1 MARIVERVNQPNPH
15 SVVPAA
21 MQGSGHASGGEGRAR
36 ARAAQIVLNARS
48 QAREIIASGQ
58 EVSLTESQRA
68 WDLSYQLGYQAG
80 TAQAQSEH
88 AQLLQRL
95 SQVVS
100 TAAQEHAQS
109 VRNLDET
116 LLTLVMEVANAV
128 LHREARTAPETILS
142 VVRGA
147 LSELSAN
154 SSVSI
159 RINPLDLEMLE
170 KQRLDLGLPAS
181 IEVSF
186 IGDAAISL
194 GGCQIESGAGRV
206 DATLE
211 KQLARIR
218 TFFDDHISSC

>member
-1 MARIVERVNQPNPH
+1 MARIVERSNQPNPH
-15 SVVPAA
+15 SLVPAA
-21 MQGSGHASGGEGRAR
+21 IQGSGHTPEGEALAR
-36 ARAAQIVLNARS
+36 ARAAQIVLNARA

-58 EVSLTESQRA
+58 EVGRAESQRA
-68 WDLSYQLGYQAG
+68 WELGYQAG

-88 AQLLQRL
+88 AQLLQTL
-95 SQVVS
+95 SQIVS

-109 VRNLDET
+109 VRNLDDT
-116 LLTLVMEVANAV
+116 LLTLVMEVASAV

-147 LSELSAN
+147 LSELSAD

-159 RINPLDLEMLE
+159 RINPLDLEILE

-181 IEVSF
+181 IAVSF
-186 IGDAAISL
+186 IGDTAISP

-218 TFFDDHISSC
+218 TYFDDHISSC